1 MINPPIFADLDG
13 KLLASLR
20 ARMAKSCPILPS
32 LTLHRSIRIALLHD
46 DAQIADRRW
55 RDYRLDYDGIR
66 DVRGRRTVL
75 KSIARSLRTVG
86 RLDIAE
92 TRLQRL
98 DASWDP
104 DIRLDPEVVSRI
116 GVPSESDQCELPGTE
131 PD

>member
-55 RDYRLDYDGIR
+55 RDYRLDDDGIR
-66 DVRGRRTVL
+66 GVRGRCTML

-86 RLDIAE
+86 RLDIAK
-92 TRLQRL
+92 TRRQRL
-98 DASWDP
+98 ECF
-104 DIRLDPEVVSRI
+104 L
-116 GVPSESDQCELPGTE
+116 ES
-131 PD
+131 